1 MMELPSCDLNSEKK
15 VVLLAEI
22 HTHDIIK
29 HISIFVLTED
39 LKTSFY
45 NFSDFFLVHRINND
59 ELKNILKDKI
69 IKMLLE
75 KGYKLAYVFNK
86 TGLVICRSEEEIES
100 NVWRSNLDF
109 LRL

>member
-1 MMELPSCDLNSEKK
+1 MIELPNCDINTEEQIN
-15 VVLLAEI
+15 LLAEI

-29 HISIFVLTED
+29 RISIFVLTED
-39 LKTSFY
+39 LNTSFY
-45 NFSDFFLVHRINND
+45 NFSDFFLINRINND

-109 LRL
+109 SRL

>member
-1 MMELPSCDLNSEKK
+1 MMEVPSCDINSEEK
-15 VVLLAEI
+15 VDLLAEI
-22 HTHDIIK
+22 HTNDIIK
-29 HISIFVLTED
+29 YISIFILTED

-45 NFSDFFLVHRINND
+45 NFSDFFLMHRINND
-59 ELKNILKDKI
+59 VLKNILKDKI

-75 KGYKLAYVFNK
+75 KNYKLAYVFNK
-86 TGLVICRSEEEIES
+86 TGLVICRSEEEIKS